1 MKFSVTF
8 GMKPKQGYQLVIGAK
23 ASKDLQALDK
33 ADQRRIVKKLKFFLS
48 AKDPLAYAKKLTDKA
63 GGDYRWRIG
72 YYRVIFDVEKETIKL
87 LRVQHRREVYRK

>member
-1 MKFSVTF
+1 MKFLATS
-8 GMKPKQGYQLVIGAK
+8 GMKPKPNYRLVIGSK

-33 ADQRRIVKKLKFFLS
+33 ADQRRIAKKLKFFLS
-48 AKDPLAYAKKLTDKA
+48 AKDPLVYAKKLTDSA

-72 YYRVIFDVEKETIKL
+72 YYRVIFDIEDQTIKL